1 MALSW
6 LKTRAAL
13 HRLRWRL
20 TGSYALV
27 ALATLLVVEW
37 WGLVGAALFLSRD
50 LNALTLPGFLKIVID
65 VAFQIV
71 LPTAL
76 IMLVPS
82 MLVGA
87 LFGLITA
94 RWLDDRL
101 VAIGKV
107 TRAWQQGDFTPRV
120 RDTTGDEIS
129 ELGDRL
135 NEMAGQ
141 LESLVETQQGLAALE
156 ERNRLARD
164 LHDTVKQE
172 TLAASMQI
180 AAARARLEK
189 NPQAAAQALREAGDL
204 VHQVQQE
211 LVGLIWEL
219 RPLALKGRGLPAALS
234 EFASSWSRQ
243 TGIPL
248 TIDLSAAQVVPEL
261 AEEALYRIAQEALAN
276 VARHSQATH
285 LELRYQDARDQVT
298 LTIQDDGIGFDP
310 ALPDE
315 EGLGLQ
321 TMRQRIEGCGGSLAV
336 ASLPGQGT
344 TIVARLP
351 LKGISE

>member
-1 MALSW
+1 MANWVLR
-6 LKTRAAL
+6 KAAL

-37 WGLVGAALFLSRD
+37 WGLVGAALFLSQD
-50 LNALTLPGFLKIVID
+50 LNALSLPGFLKIVGD

-82 MLVGA
+82 MLLGG

-101 VAIGKV
+101 AVIRKA
-107 TRAWQQGDFTPRV
+107 TQAWQQGNFDTRV

-129 ELGDRL
+129 ELCDRL
-135 NEMAGQ
+135 NDMAGQ
-141 LESLVETQQGLAALE
+141 LQALVETQQGLAALE

-180 AAARARLEK
+180 AAARASLEK
-189 NPQAAAQALREAGDL
+189 NPQAASQALLEASDL

-219 RPLALKGRGLPAALS
+219 RPLALKGRGLPVALR
-234 EFASSWSRQ
+234 EFARSWSRQ
-243 TGIPL
+243 TGIPVEP
-248 TIDLSAAQVVPEL
+248 DLSAAQVVSET

-276 VARHSQATH
+276 VARHGQAQH
-285 LELRYQDARDQVT
+285 LKLGYRDAQNSVI
-298 LTIQDDGIGFDP
+298 LTIQDDGVGFDP
-310 ALPDE
+310 ALPME
-315 EGLGLQ
+315 ESLGLR
-321 TMRQRIEGCGGSLAV
+321 TMRQRAKDCGGSLTID
-336 ASLPGQGT
+336 SSPGQGT
-344 TIVARLP
+344 TISAQLP
-351 LKGISE
+351 L